1 MKIGIVTIIDY
12 FNYGNRLQNYAVQE
26 IVKSI
31 GYTVETIVNT
41 QHSSSK
47 NTSNKLK
54 NLSKLKNKNVMSVLE
69 AIKRRLFLIINKK
82 KISSLNNEKYR
93 KFKDFSDK
101 YINETDFII
110 SENNI
115 PEYINDD
122 YDFFIVG
129 SDQVWN
135 PHYRKGSAIDFLTF
149 AHKEKRISFSAS
161 FGVSEIPDV
170 FKEDYTKWLC
180 DFKAISVRENAGF
193 DIVKNLTGKEAEVL
207 VDPTLLIQKEN
218 WINISKESKNKP
230 SKGYILTYFLGN
242 KTDLISDKINEIAK
256 KKDLEIVNLASIKD
270 EKFYTSDPAEFL
282 DFIKSAEIFFTDS
295 FHGVVFSIL
304 FCKPFIVLKRGAMNS
319 RIDTLLNKFDL
330 VTRKWENI
338 KVDEDIF
345 KVDFSHVESILENE
359 RKKAITYLRKALKI
373 KDAK

>member
-1 MKIGIVTIIDY
+1 MKIGIITIIDY

-26 IVKSI
+26 ILKSM
-31 GYTVETIVNT
+31 GLTVETIINT
-41 QHSSSK
+41 QRSSNK

-54 NLSKLKNKNVMSVLE
+54 KLSKLKNRNIMSILK
-69 AIKRRLFLIINKK
+69 AIKRRLFLISNKK

-110 SENNI
+110 SNNNI
-115 PEYINDD
+115 PEYINND

-135 PHYRKGSAIDFLTF
+135 PHYRKGSPIDFLTF

-161 FGVSEIPDV
+161 FGVSEIPYV
-170 FKEDYTKWLC
+170 FKENYSKWLC

-230 SKGYILTYFLGN
+230 SKRYLLTYFLGQ
-242 KTDLISDKINEIAK
+242 KSDSTSEKINEIANSN
-256 KKDLEIVNLASIKD
+256 DLEIINLASVKD
-270 EKFYTSDPAEFL
+270 EKFYTADPAEFL
-282 DFIKSAEIFFTDS
+282 DFIKSAELFFTDS

-304 FCKPFIVLKRGAMNS
+304 FSKPFIVLKRGAMNS

-330 VTRKWENI
+330 VNRKWENI
-338 KVDEDIF
+338 SFDQDIF
-345 KVDFSHVESILENE
+345 NVDFSHVESILENE
-359 RKKAITYLRKALKI
+359 RNKAKNYLQDALNI
-373 KDAK
+373 EDAN

>member
-1 MKIGIVTIIDY
+1 MKIGIITIIDY

-26 IVKSI
+26 ILKSM
-31 GYTVETIVNT
+31 GLTVETIINT
-41 QHSSSK
+41 QRSSNK

-54 NLSKLKNKNVMSVLE
+54 KLSKLKNKNIMSILK

-110 SENNI
+110 SNNNI
-115 PEYINDD
+115 PEYINND

-135 PHYRKGSAIDFLTF
+135 PHYRKGSSIDFLTF

-161 FGVSEIPDV
+161 FGVSEIPYV
-170 FKEDYTKWLC
+170 FKENYSKWLC

-230 SKGYILTYFLGN
+230 SKRYLLTYFLGQ
-242 KTDLISDKINEIAK
+242 KSDSTSEKINEIANSN
-256 KKDLEIVNLASIKD
+256 DLEIINLASVKD
-270 EKFYTSDPAEFL
+270 EKFYTADPAEFL
-282 DFIKSAEIFFTDS
+282 DFIKSAELFFTDS

-304 FCKPFIVLKRGAMNS
+304 FSKPFIVLKRGAMNS

-330 VTRKWENI
+330 VNRKWENI
-338 KVDEDIF
+338 SFDQDIF
-345 KVDFSHVESILENE
+345 NVDFSHVESILENE
-359 RKKAITYLRKALKI
+359 RKKAKNYLQDALNI
-373 KDAK
+373 EDAN

>member
-1 MKIGIVTIIDY
+1 MKIGIITIIDY

-26 IVKSI
+26 VLKSI

-41 QHSSSK
+41 QRSSNK

-54 NLSKLKNKNVMSVLE
+54 NLSKLKNKNIMSILK

-93 KFKDFSDK
+93 KFKDFSNK

-110 SENNI
+110 SDNNI
-115 PEYINDD
+115 PEYINYD

-135 PHYRKGSAIDFLTF
+135 PHYRKGSSIDFLSF
-149 AHKEKRISFSAS
+149 ASKEKRISFSAS

-170 FKEDYTKWLC
+170 FKEDYSKWLC

-193 DIVKNLTGKEAEVL
+193 DIVRNLTGKEAEVL

-218 WINISKESKNKP
+218 WINISKESKKKP
-230 SKGYILTYFLGN
+230 SKRYILTYFLGH
-242 KTDLISDKINEIAK
+242 
-256 KKDLEIVNLASIKD
+256 KKDTISKKIIKIANRKGLEIVNLASIKD
-270 EKFYTSDPAEFL
+270 DKFYTSDPAEFL

-304 FCKPFIVLKRGAMNS
+304 FSKPFIVLKRGEMNS

-330 VTRKWENI
+330 VDRKWENI
-338 KVDEDIF
+338 RFDEDIF
-345 KVDFSHVESILENE
+345 KIDFSHVESILENE
-359 RKKAITYLRKALKI
+359 RQKAINYLQNALTI
-373 KDAK
+373 EDAK

>member
-1 MKIGIVTIIDY
+1 MSKKGLPIHY

-26 IVKSI
+26 ILKSI

-41 QHSSSK
+41 QRSSNK

-54 NLSKLKNKNVMSVLE
+54 NLSKLRNKNVRSILK

-82 KISSLNNEKYR
+82 KISSLNSEKYR
-93 KFKDFSDK
+93 KFKDFSNK

-110 SENNI
+110 SDNNI
-115 PEYINDD
+115 PKYINDD

-135 PHYRKGSAIDFLTF
+135 PHYRKGSSIDFLTF
-149 AHKEKRISFSAS
+149 AQKEKRISFSAS
-161 FGVSEIPDV
+161 FGVSQIPDV
-170 FKEDYTKWLC
+170 FKEDYSKWLC

-207 VDPTLLIQKEN
+207 LDPTLLIQKEN
-218 WINISKESKNKP
+218 WINISKESKKKP
-230 SKGYILTYFLGN
+230 SKRYILTYFLGH
-242 KTDLISDKINEIAK
+242 KKDTISKKIIEIANR
-256 KKDLEIVNLASIKD
+256 KDLEIVNLASIKD
-270 EKFYTSDPAEFL
+270 DKFYTCDPAEFL

-304 FCKPFIVLKRGAMNS
+304 FSKPFIVLKRGEMNS

-330 VTRKWENI
+330 VDRKWENI
-338 KVDEDIF
+338 RFDEDIF
-345 KVDFSHVESILENE
+345 KIDFSHVELILENE
-359 RKKAITYLRKALKI
+359 RQKAINYLQNALTI
-373 KDAK
+373 EGAK

>member
-1 MKIGIVTIIDY
+1 MKIGIITIIDY

-26 IVKSI
+26 ILKSI

-41 QHSSSK
+41 QRSSNK

-54 NLSKLKNKNVMSVLE
+54 NLSKLKNKNAMSILKT
-69 AIKRRLFLIINKK
+69 IKRRLFLIIDKK

-93 KFKDFSDK
+93 NFKGFTDK

-110 SENNI
+110 SDNYI

-135 PHYRKGSAIDFLTF
+135 PHYRKGSSIDFLTF

-161 FGVSEIPDV
+161 FGVSRIPDD
-170 FKEDYTKWLC
+170 FKEDYSKWLC

-207 VDPTLLIQKEN
+207 LDPTLLIQKEN
-218 WINISKESKNKP
+218 WINISKESKKKP
-230 SKGYILTYFLGN
+230 SKRYILTYFLGHKN
-242 KTDLISDKINEIAK
+242 ETISKKIIEIANR
-256 KKDLEIVNLASIKD
+256 KDLEIVNLASIKD
-270 EKFYTSDPAEFL
+270 DKFYTCDPAEFL

-304 FCKPFIVLKRGAMNS
+304 FSKPFIVFKRGEMNS

-330 VTRKWENI
+330 VDRKWENI
-338 KVDEDIF
+338 RFDEDIF
-345 KVDFSHVESILENE
+345 KIDFSHVESILENE
-359 RKKAITYLRKALKI
+359 RQKAINYLQNALTI
-373 KDAK
+373 GDAE